1 MRSPAVPAFVW
12 QLFLASCLLSSINA
26 FSLEAALVEKGV
38 YVFLGDNGEANMEN
52 KGFIANAGFIVGAEG
67 VIVIDTG
74 ASYRHGEA
82 MLAAIARITPKP
94 VKQVIITHAVQDFV
108 FGAAA
113 FVERGIPLLT
123 HRKTAELMKAR
134 CEHCLGNLRKV
145 LGDEIMAGTRLIIPE
160 QLVDASATMRIA
172 GREIDFLHFGW
183 ASTPGDLV
191 VLDRESGVMFAGGI
205 VTASRVP
212 EIRDGQLR
220 GWLDALTALRKLG
233 ARHVVPGYGRILS
246 PDEMGQT
253 AEYLRRLDA
262 KMRDLYSRGVGLMES
277 VDGSG
282 MDAYGAWSQYPD
294 LHRRN
299 ALHRYLQI
307 ELEDLE
313 G

>member
-1 MRSPAVPAFVW
+1 
-12 QLFLASCLLSSINA
+12 
-26 FSLEAALVEKGV
+26 
-38 YVFLGDNGEANMEN
+38 MEN

-82 MLAAIARITPKP
+82 MLAAIARVTPKP

-113 FVERGIPLLT
+113 FVERGIPMLT
-123 HRKTAELMKAR
+123 HRKTAELMRAR

-160 QLVDASATMRIA
+160 QLIDASATMRIA

-233 ARHVVPGYGRILS
+233 ARRVVPGYGRILS

-262 KMRDLYSRGVGLMES
+262 KMRDLYSRGVGLMEA

-294 LHRRN
+294 VHRRN